1 MQATTLPMVVQAV
14 AWTLQVLSLPH
25 GFEATS
31 MRQVAA
37 AAGVDS
43 ALVRRFFGSKE
54 ELFTEVATALIVP
67 ELALAAVAREHA
79 AGLLRR
85 LLADQVLGE
94 LAASFRSETPE
105 LGAALAASQLVG
117 LAVARCAVRLLAP
130 PPRI

>member
-1 MQATTLPMVVQAV
+1 MQATTLPMVVQTV
-14 AWTLQVLSLPH
+14 AWTLQVLNLPH

-117 LAVARCAVRLLAP
+117 LAVARCAVCLLAP